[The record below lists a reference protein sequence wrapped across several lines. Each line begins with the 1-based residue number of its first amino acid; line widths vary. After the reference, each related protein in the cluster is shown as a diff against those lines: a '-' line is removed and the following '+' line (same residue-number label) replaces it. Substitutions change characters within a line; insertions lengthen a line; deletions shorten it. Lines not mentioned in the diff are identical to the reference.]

1 MFLKT
6 MRYKFL
12 LLLPLLF
19 AVSCNRVPAP
29 VGCALSGHEDHTDY
43 ATVAINAEFPI
54 GDSPV
59 EAAIRDTLLS
69 RMYGQWSHVGISDA
83 SDSIMPRY
91 SGDFGGGMEPVIY
104 YTRSILGYLSA
115 LSAEDHAASGRADIV
130 PWEYRNNLD
139 VAFDTDNFIVFHDES
154 YFYMGG
160 AHGGVSGNGYMTF
173 DKRTGAL
180 FTDFLKPGAVQD
192 LQPLIIEGIQSYY
205 ASCGEPL
212 GEQELRDRLFLDG
225 DLIPL
230 PSDLPGPAADGLHF
244 VYQQY
249 EIACYADGMVS
260 FTIPYDRI
268 EPYLT
273 PAAKQLLGIGR
284 L

>member
-1 MFLKT
+1 MKSKFLPIL
-6 MRYKFL
+6 FL
-12 LLLPLLF
+12 LLAISCSKKPVDVEY
-19 AVSCNRVPAP
+19 AVSD
-29 VGCALSGHEDHTDY
+29 HENHTDY
-43 ATVAINAEFPI
+43 ALVSINAVLPI
-54 GDSPV
+54 GGSPV
-59 EAAIRDTLLS
+59 EAAIRDTLLGI
-69 RMYGQWSHVGISDA
+69 MYSQWSHVGIPADA
-83 SDSIMPRY
+83 DSIMPRY
-91 SGDFGGGMEPVIY
+91 SGNFGGGMGPVRY
-104 YTRSILGYLSA
+104 YSDAILDCLSA

-130 PWEYRNNLD
+130 PWEYRSHLN
-139 VAFDTDNFIVFHDES
+139 VAFDTDNFIVFHDEC

-160 AHGGVSGNGYMTF
+160 AHGGVAGNGYMTF

-212 GEQELRDRLFLDG
+212 GEQELRDCLFLDG